1 MLTSVLR
8 CVHVFKFGVCNF
20 HYRAVRSQEPPASQ
34 DSQGVLLAQKMDTLY
49 DKKREMDMLWGLQ
62 IGTPVHQRKVPDWEV
77 VARMQEG
84 ERRRR
89 DGSQGGREP
98 ERIVVTQGDQLERMP
113 PRQVQEPDLI
123 IPSQQSSQV
132 SLVSCNILFLLLLRV
147 LTLTSKIL

>member
-1 MLTSVLR
+1 
-8 CVHVFKFGVCNF
+8 
-20 HYRAVRSQEPPASQ
+20 
-34 DSQGVLLAQKMDTLY
+34 
-49 DKKREMDMLWGLQ
+49 MLWGLQ

-132 SLVSCNILFLLLLRV
+132 SLVSCNILSLALQGSDTDFQNFMKLLNSMSNF
-147 LTLTSKIL
+147 TQKEIF